1 MTSLRPIFRTTLC
14 DLLGIEYPILQ
25 SGMGGVAG
33 PDLAAEISN
42 AGGLGILSAALLTA
56 DQLRTGIREIRTKTT
71 RPFGVNLLLPR
82 DLCPPVPAAAISDQT
97 VQAVQDALNPMRTA
111 LGLPPTSARPAPP
124 PDLVP
129 GNLQVI
135 LDEGVPVFSV
145 GLGNPGPEIVAQCHR
160 RGTRVIAMVTS
171 AEDARSVEA
180 AGIDAVVAQGGEAGG
195 HRSHFEKPASAE
207 IGTIG
212 TVALVPEVVEAV
224 RIPVIAAGGLADG
237 RGLVVALALGASGI
251 LMGTRFVA
259 TRESMAPQMYKKAL
273 LERSGD
279 ATTLTD
285 AFTGRFARVL
295 RNGFTEGYAR
305 SGAPVLPFFWQL
317 FAASDIYQ
325 AAVAQEDPDHY
336 LLYAG
341 QGVGLIHDLPG
352 AAEVVEATIR
362 EAHALLVER
371 LPQTVKLRE

>member
-82 DLCPPVPAAAISDQT
+82 DLCPPVPAAAISDHT

-160 RGTRVIAMVTS
+160 RGTKVIAMVTS
-171 AEDARSVEA
+171 AEDARMRGDREDDRLCAPSDRGRHQVKLHLQQQPLGKLQHRDDLVA
-180 AGIDAVVAQGGEAGG
+180 ADAREVLEELIKGG
-195 HRSHFEKPASAE
+195 P
-207 IGTIG
+207 
-212 TVALVPEVVEAV
+212 P
-224 RIPVIAAGGLADG
+224 P
-237 RGLVVALALGASGI
+237 RGNRGAS
-251 LMGTRFVA
+251 R
-259 TRESMAPQMYKKAL
+259 P
-273 LERSGD
+273 
-279 ATTLTD
+279 
-285 AFTGRFARVL
+285 
-295 RNGFTEGYAR
+295 
-305 SGAPVLPFFWQL
+305 
-317 FAASDIYQ
+317 
-325 AAVAQEDPDHY
+325 
-336 LLYAG
+336 
-341 QGVGLIHDLPG
+341 
-352 AAEVVEATIR
+352 
-362 EAHALLVER
+362 AHASR
-371 LPQTVKLRE
+371 RRQACRP